1 MVWIHLIK
9 IVCKLKDVIE
19 SSLFNVLKKEKNMDK
34 NEVTVNDYINC
45 YKEIVVERHITSFVD
60 NGFYE

>member
-1 MVWIHLIK
+1 M
-9 IVCKLKDVIE
+9 CKLKDTIE
-19 SSLFNVLKKEKNMDK
+19 SSLFNVLKKEKNMNK

-60 NGFYE
+60 NGFYG

>member
-1 MVWIHLIK
+1 M
-9 IVCKLKDVIE
+9 CKLKDTIE

-34 NEVTVNDYINC
+34 NEVTANDYINC